1 VSPRVDHEPVRSP
14 SASRLHPLRRAV
26 APLAAVLACL
36 GLGAFAGVP
45 AAQAN
50 VTTYVRSIADTSG
63 DHHCPGPECSLREAL
78 EATEE
83 GSGKY
88 TIELDVEGTIELDHG
103 QLEISGAP
111 DVTIVGPGADKLT
124 IDAHQE
130 SRVLLIERTESVSI
144 SGVTMTGGEIGNVFY
159 GGGGIRSEES
169 SLLALEDVAVTDSVA
184 REEGGGIEVLEG
196 AFVADGIEVVGNR
209 STHGDGGGI
218 FLGPIEPTEPAQIKN
233 STISRNRASDEMGGG
248 IAVER
253 GALEVQNTTLAENY
267 AEEAG
272 GGIFSEAENE
282 GVKVEGSRLVG
293 NSSELGGGMYVEPEL
308 TMTDTSVLG
317 NEAERYGG
325 GLWLAGPTTIEAGTI
340 ARNRL
345 PDDEGEENEGGG
357 GVYMSNG
364 EPLTIRTSTIAAN
377 VGGGVADEEG
387 PATLH
392 NSTVAA
398 NVGEEFLGA
407 GLQGEEFN
415 LRSTIVAGNTSEGQ
429 EADCLGRVDSEG
441 HNLLGEGPETES
453 SPHASCI
460 WSHVS
465 GDQFEADPLLAPL
478 GDYGGPTETMPPRS
492 WLSPAINHGSAPTP
506 TDQRGE
512 PRPVPE
518 GEAFT
523 DVGAVEVQEAR
534 QLQAPSITPS
544 SHLATGQTLTC
555 DRGEWSTD
563 TITETSYTYDWIAEG
578 LSIGSAET
586 LTLDPADAGKQ
597 ITCTVEVDNGVKTH
611 TVTTPAVEMLPAT
624 PRLEPSS
631 LNFGPRRVGSGPTA
645 SQHLTLVNEGG
656 TALTVELVSDG
667 DVAEF
672 PLEAS
677 ACLGATLGPGQ
688 SCAIGV
694 AFEPIVA
701 GPHTTKV
708 AVATSVGAVSAT
720 VSGTGTE
727 SSFAATPSP
736 LAFGPALVGGKE
748 LLTVSIANAGSAS
761 LALGPAAI
769 EGLDASAFAIA
780 ADGCSRSS
788 LPPAGECS
796 LTVAYRPT
804 RDGDDIAALSFGP
817 DPNRVV
823 PLTGTGVEPRF
834 GIAPPFHQFGE
845 VAVGT
850 AGAATAFVVRDE
862 GSGPMTIGTP
872 VMEGAGASQFALRPG
887 PGCSQATL
895 LAGQSCTIEATFA
908 PTRVGVAEATL
919 VVPGS
924 APGSATLAGIGGP
937 GPARPGTGGPP
948 AAGAPVPPTRVTLDA
963 PKAGIPV
970 GDDGVVPLRLA
981 CPAGGGACAVSL
993 QVLRGTGAGGG
1004 VPKHLG
1010 AWRGTIAAGAKRTYR
1025 LHLGR
1030 GARQALT
1037 RRGKLP
1043 VVLRTT
1049 VNGTATHR
1057 TVVLRS
1063 DG

>member
-1 VSPRVDHEPVRSP
+1 
-14 SASRLHPLRRAV
+14 
-26 APLAAVLACL
+26 
-36 GLGAFAGVP
+36 
-45 AAQAN
+45 
-50 VTTYVRSIADTSG
+50 
-63 DHHCPGPECSLREAL
+63 
-78 EATEE
+78 
-83 GSGKY
+83 
-88 TIELDVEGTIELDHG
+88 
-103 QLEISGAP
+103 
-111 DVTIVGPGADKLT
+111 LT
-124 IDAHQE
+124 
-130 SRVLLIERTESVSI
+130 
-144 SGVTMTGGEIGNVFY
+144 
-159 GGGGIRSEES
+159 
-169 SLLALEDVAVTDSVA
+169 
-184 REEGGGIEVLEG
+184 
-196 AFVADGIEVVGNR
+196 
-209 STHGDGGGI
+209 
-218 FLGPIEPTEPAQIKN
+218 
-233 STISRNRASDEMGGG
+233 
-248 IAVER
+248 
-253 GALEVQNTTLAENY
+253 
-267 AEEAG
+267 
-272 GGIFSEAENE
+272 
-282 GVKVEGSRLVG
+282 G

-308 TMTDTSVLG
+308 TMTGTSVSG

-325 GLWLAGPTTIEAGTI
+325 GLWLAGPTTIETSTI
-340 ARNRL
+340 ARNHL

-377 VGGGVADEEG
+377 VGGGLSDEEG

-441 HNLLGEGPETES
+441 HNLLGEGPETGS
-453 SPHASCI
+453 SPHASCV
-460 WSHVS
+460 WSHIS
-465 GDQFEADPLLAPL
+465 ADQFEADPLLAPL

-492 WLSPAINHGSAPTP
+492 WQSPAINHGSAPTP

-534 QLQAPSITPS
+534 QLQAPAITPS
-544 SHLATGQTLTC
+544 SHLASGQTITC
-555 DRGEWSTD
+555 DRGEWSLD
-563 TITETSYTYDWIAEG
+563 TITEASYAYDWIAEG
-578 LSIGSAET
+578 LSLGSAET

-597 ITCTVEVDNGVKTH
+597 ITCRVEVDNGVKVQ

-624 PRLEPSS
+624 PHLEPSS
-631 LNFGPRRVGSGPTA
+631 LDFGPRRVGSGPTA
-645 SQHLTLVNEGG
+645 SQHLTLTNEGG

-677 ACLGATLGPGQ
+677 ACIGATLGPGQ

-694 AFEPIVA
+694 SFEPTVV

-736 LAFGPALVGGKE
+736 LGFGPVPVGGKE
-748 LLTVSIANAGSAS
+748 VETVTIANAGSAS

-769 EGLDASAFAIA
+769 EGPDAAAFAIA
-780 ADGCSRSS
+780 GDGCSRSS
-788 LPPAGECS
+788 LPAGEKCS

-804 RDGDDIAALSFGP
+804 GEGDDIAALGFGA

-834 GIAPPFHQFGE
+834 GIAPAFHQFGE
-845 VAVGT
+845 VTVGT
-850 AGAATAFVVRDE
+850 ASAATVFVVRDE
-862 GSGPMTIGTP
+862 GSGPMAIGTP
-872 VMEGAGASQFALRPG
+872 AIEGAGASQFTLLPG
-887 PGCSQATL
+887 ADCSQVTL
-895 LAGQSCTIEATFA
+895 QAGQSCAIEVAFA
-908 PTRVGVAEATL
+908 PTAVGVAEATL

-924 APGSATLAGIGGP
+924 APGSATLAGIGKP
-937 GPARPGTGGPP
+937 EPARPAQSETP
-948 AAGAPVPPTRVTLDA
+948 ATISPTRVTFDV
-963 PKAGIPV
+963 PKAGITV
-970 GDDGVVPLRLA
+970 GDDGVVPIRLG
-981 CPAGGGACAVSL
+981 CPTGGGACAVSL

-1010 AWRGTIAAGAKRTYR
+1010 AWRGTIAAGAQGTYR

-1030 GARQALT
+1030 GSRQALA

-1049 VNGTATHR
+1049 VNGTVTHR
-1057 TVVLRS
+1057 TVVLRARPS
-1063 DG
+1063 